1 MNDQVLPLPLPSRIS
16 WILRGILL
24 LFALTVMSCPAPA
37 GTEYRKTVTVNGVER
52 AYLLYVPDNVAS
64 RPAVIFSF
72 HGLGGTKEQQARMTD
87 FNSHADAS
95 GFLVITPDGISKA
108 WDVQNIDPAVN
119 KDVLFVQKMLDVE
132 SANYHID
139 PARVFATGFSMG
151 AYFTHLLA
159 KSLFPKIAAIAPH
172 SGGLGILA
180 VLGINAARKYPA
192 LIIHGDA
199 DRIVPV
205 QQGRQARDMYIA
217 EGHPTRYIEVKGL
230 GHSWAHVIH
239 ITDTIVDFFL
249 NKTTGVDHTAPASPV
264 NLTVF
269 PNPIDR
275 SNSFLSASLRLKTL
289 ASRKAG
295 LHISD
300 MTGRST
306 TVRKSLDLRPGENT
320 IRIPVHTLPPGAYII
335 SVVTR
340 DGLAS
345 RTFFVF

>member
-1 MNDQVLPLPLPSRIS
+1 MKAFIFHSSQPSRIS
-16 WILRGILL
+16 WMLHGVLL
-24 LFALTVMSCPAPA
+24 LIAFLAMNCPAPA
-37 GTEYRKTVTVNGVER
+37 GAEYRKTVTINGVER

-87 FNSHADAS
+87 FNSRADAS

-139 PARVFATGFSMG
+139 PTRVYATGFSMG

-159 KSLFPKIAAIAPH
+159 KSLSPKIAAIAPH
-172 SGGLGILA
+172 SGGLGILS
-180 VLGINAARKYPA
+180 VLGINVTRKYPA

-230 GHSWAHVIH
+230 GHSWARVIH

-249 NKTTGVDHTAPASPV
+249 GQPTGVHRLASAPKV
-264 NLTVF
+264 DLRVY
-269 PNPIDR
+269 PNPAES
-275 SNSFLSASLRLKTL
+275 SNDFISVSLYTEQGGIRAADIRIL
-289 ASRKAG
+289 
-295 LHISD
+295 D
-300 MTGRST
+300 MTGRS
-306 TVRKSLDLRPGENT
+306 VLAGRSQNLRSGWST
-320 IRIPVHTLPPGAYII
+320 IRIQVGALPPGSYFIQVA
-335 SVVTR
+335 TH

-345 RTFFVF
+345 RKFLVF